1 MEEKKLK
8 PLEKTEDEAW
18 EALQKVR
25 QAEERARLLIE
36 KTKQKSSPEVIRKAT
51 EEADE
56 LRKKILAEAKIK
68 AESQKKDIIARAESQ
83 ARQINQQM
91 EEEKQQL
98 IKIAQANF
106 SQAVEQTVNKILA
119 IIENWKG

>member
-1 MEEKKLK
+1 MK